1 MKHKYLIVAIMLAS
15 FFCSLVNAETLDKEV
30 SKKISRIERYI
41 YGSEQDASTTDR
53 LRQIEEDLFGR
64 TSGQVDSEKAN
75 YLHDFIFA
83 GSEQNPSLD
92 MKLSYLEWKLF
103 NATIEGS
110 LEERLAKIDK
120 HITGIQT
127 NEPMAFRLEQQVHV
141 IIENGMISMHK
152 VTIPAGTK
160 FKVKLQ
166 KSISSKT
173 SKKGD
178 IVPMVIAEDV
188 FINNSVLVMTKGGII
203 SPIVKNVRRGGRF
216 GRTGLINLDLS
227 NIEAMDST
235 LINVSIDS
243 AGEKYDKKKIGMAA
257 GASAVGY
264 VVLGPIG
271 LAGGAFIKGKDI
283 EVPAGTEFNV
293 VTREDCRV
301 NGVSVPKKE

>member
-1 MKHKYLIVAIMLAS
+1 MKHKYLIVAILLAS
-15 FFCSLVNAETLDKEV
+15 FFCSLVSAETLDKEV

-41 YGSEQDASTTDR
+41 YGSEQNASTTDR

-178 IVPMVIAEDV
+178 IVPMVIAEDL

-203 SPIVKNVRRGGRF
+203 SPTVKNVRRGGRF

-257 GASAVGY
+257 GASAIGY

>member
-1 MKHKYLIVAIMLAS
+1 MKHKYVVVAIILAVC
-15 FFCSLVNAETLDKEV
+15 FCSLLSAEALDKDV

-64 TSGQVDSEKAN
+64 TSGQTDSEKAN

-83 GSEQNPSLD
+83 GSEQNPSMD

-103 NATIEGS
+103 NETNEGS
-110 LEERLAKIDK
+110 LENRLAKIDK
-120 HITGIQT
+120 YITGIQT

-141 IIENGMISMHK
+141 IIENGLISMHK

-160 FKVKLQ
+160 LKVKLQ

-203 SPIVKNVRRGGRF
+203 SPTVKNVRRGGRF

-227 NIEAMDST
+227 TIETMDST
-235 LINVSIDS
+235 PIKVSIDS

-283 EVPAGTEFNV
+283 EVQEGTEFKV
-293 VTREDCRV
+293 ITREDCKV
-301 NGVSVPKKE
+301 KGVSVPKKE